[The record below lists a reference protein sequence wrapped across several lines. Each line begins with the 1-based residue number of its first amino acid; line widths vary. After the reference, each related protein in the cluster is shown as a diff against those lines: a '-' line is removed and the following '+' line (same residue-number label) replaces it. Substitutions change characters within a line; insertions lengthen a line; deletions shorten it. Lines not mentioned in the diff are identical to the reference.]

1 MENATMVTELISTLG
16 FPIALVIGM
25 SYFIWQLWKQ
35 SVVREEKL
43 MTELTECRVVNTQAI
58 STIAQYADKLD
69 SIQKDVTEIKSDMS
83 VIMNNK

>member
-1 MENATMVTELISTLG
+1 MDATMVTELISTLG

-58 STIAQYADKLD
+58 STIASYADKLD
-69 SIQKDVTEIKSDMS
+69 TIQKDVTEIKSDMS

>member
-1 MENATMVTELISTLG
+1 MDATMVTELISTLG

-58 STIAQYADKLD
+58 STIASYAEKLD
-69 SIQKDVTEIKSDMS
+69 TIQKDVTEIKSDMN

>member
-1 MENATMVTELISTLG
+1 MVTELISTLG

-43 MTELTECRVVNTQAI
+43 MSELTECRVVNSQAI

-69 SIQKDVTEIKSDMS
+69 SIQKDVTEIKSDMN

>member
-1 MENATMVTELISTLG
+1 MDATMVTELISTLG

-43 MTELTECRVVNTQAI
+43 MSELTECRVVNSQAI

-69 SIQKDVTEIKSDMS
+69 SIQKDVTEIKSDMN

>member
-1 MENATMVTELISTLG
+1 MVTELISTLG
-16 FPIALVIGM
+16 FPIALVVGM

-58 STIAQYADKLD
+58 STIASYADKLD
-69 SIQKDVTEIKSDMS
+69 TIQKDVTEIKSDMN

>member
-1 MENATMVTELISTLG
+1 MVTELISTLG

-58 STIAQYADKLD
+58 STIASYADKLD
-69 SIQKDVTEIKSDMS
+69 TIQKDVTEIKSDMS